1 MSRLI
6 SWLVHPVF
14 IGLLFAYWFNRLNS
28 SCHVEM
34 FGSDGDIVNGMA
46 TTCVIQYRNI
56 VIHSSSAISK
66 TEAANYHQAFV
77 CPKDK
82 TIIIKLRPLEDF
94 IVDQVS
100 ASETIKAARKSGL
113 VETNGRSYLG

>member
-1 MSRLI
+1 
-6 SWLVHPVF
+6 
-14 IGLLFAYWFNRLNS
+14 
-28 SCHVEM
+28 M

-66 TEAANYHQAFV
+66 TESANYHQAFV